1 VRDYSEKRGASREP
15 IEPRKPIAKNRPR
28 KESGGMLGVL
38 LVFAFLCTF
47 GAGVLTGWLAF
58 KGTHKAAPAP
68 VAQAV
73 KKEDPAPAAAAPN
86 ADLPLS
92 FYKTL
97 PAGGKGV
104 IGTGLNLKKPEPPP
118 SAPHH
123 PQASSPAAAP
133 AAEPAEE
140 PATAPAAAT
149 SAPAAAPTAAGKP
162 ETSVRYVVQVASY
175 REKQEALTAQGKLAG
190 KGIAAYL
197 VESKLGDKGIWYR
210 IRVGRHLTKG
220 EAAELAAKSGKGAIV
235 LPE

>member
-47 GAGVLTGWLAF
+47 GAGVFTGWFAF

-73 KKEDPAPAAAAPN
+73 KKEDPAPAAAPPS

-104 IGTGLNLKKPEPPP
+104 IGTGLNLKKPEPAL

-123 PQASSPAAAP
+123 PQAPATAP

-140 PATAPAAAT
+140 PAAAPAAA
-149 SAPAAAPTAAGKP
+149 APAATPAAAAKP

-197 VESKLGDKGIWYR
+197 VESKLADKGIWYR

-220 EAAELAAKSGKGAIV
+220 EAGELAAKSGKGSIV

>member
-38 LVFAFLCTF
+38 LVFGFLCTF
-47 GAGVLTGWLAF
+47 GSGVVTGWIF
-58 KGTHKAAPAP
+58 KGSRKAAPAP
-68 VAQAV
+68 VVLAV
-73 KKEDPAPAAAAPN
+73 KKEDPAPAAAPPN

-104 IGTGLNLKKPEPPP
+104 IGTGLNLKKPEPPQ
-118 SAPHH
+118 SAPRH
-123 PQASSPAAAP
+123 PQASVPAPAP

-140 PATAPAAAT
+140 PAAASASAPA
-149 SAPAAAPTAAGKP
+149 SAPAAAGKQ
-162 ETSVRYVVQVASY
+162 ESSVRYVVQVASY
-175 REKQEALTAQGKLAG
+175 HDKQEALTAQTKLAG

-197 VESKLGDKGIWYR
+197 VESKLADKGVWYR
-210 IRVGRHLTKG
+210 IRVGRHLTKA
-220 EAAELAAKSGKGAIV
+220 EAAELAGKSGKGAIV

>member
-1 VRDYSEKRGASREP
+1 
-15 IEPRKPIAKNRPR
+15 
-28 KESGGMLGVL
+28 MLGVL
-38 LVFAFLCTF
+38 LVLGFLCTF
-47 GAGVLTGWLAF
+47 GAGVLTGWVVF
-58 KGTHKAAPAP
+58 KGPRKAAPAP

-73 KKEDPAPAAAAPN
+73 KKEDPAPAAVPPN

-104 IGTGLNLKKPEPPP
+104 IGSGLNLKKPDPALSAPRHPQP
-118 SAPHH
+118 SA
-123 PQASSPAAAP
+123 PAAAP

-140 PATAPAAAT
+140 PAAAPAAPVSAPS
-149 SAPAAAPTAAGKP
+149 SAPAAGAKA

-175 REKQEALTAQGKLAG
+175 REKQEALTAQTKLAG

-197 VESKLGDKGIWYR
+197 VESRLADKGVWYR

-220 EAAELAAKSGKGAIV
+220 EAGELAGKSGKGAIV

>member
-1 VRDYSEKRGASREP
+1 
-15 IEPRKPIAKNRPR
+15 
-28 KESGGMLGVL
+28 MLGVL